1 MKRLF
6 LALTLFALPSFANDA
21 SVNQAAPYLSIGAG
35 PLPLPLP
42 SFGIGYRT
50 QHNYLGLDLSAKV
63 QPLIIFTIISERAVA
78 TYYPNPNADAQ
89 IYLGAGVGL
98 HATFNHIWSDK
109 TRFDGLD
116 FSPEFTVGRQYKSK
130 DGHNRT
136 ISADL
141 SIVDREPIF
150 TLNYGYGF

>member
-1 MKRLF
+1 MKRLL
-6 LALTLFALPSFANDA
+6 LALTLFTLPSFANDA
-21 SVNQAAPYLSIGAG
+21 SVDQATPYLSVGAG
-35 PLPLPLP
+35 PLPVPLP

-63 QPLIIFTIISERAVA
+63 QPLLIFTIISERAVA
-78 TYYPNPNADAQ
+78 TYYPNPSADAQ

-98 HATFNHIWSDK
+98 HATFDHIWSGTK
-109 TRFDGLD
+109 FDGLA

-136 ISADL
+136 VSADV
-141 SIVDREPIF
+141 SVIERQPIF